1 MTKDK
6 KILYLISFVIF
17 AVLLLLLFANVENSK
32 ILAACVLL
40 PLALATFFLIKK
52 RGTLSINKASVT
64 VISAVVAV
72 IYILL
77 MQFVGTS
84 FGIYQNPYFVNVTIL
99 IERVIPIAAIIVEIE
114 IIRHVLLVQKSKLVS
129 VVAFISCILADVLTY
144 STLVGITNFNEFMDL
159 VGMTLFP
166 AISANIYYHYV
177 SKNYG
182 IVPNVVF
189 RLITALYVYF
199 IPTMVEMTDAL
210 EACIKLI
217 LPIIMLTFVSAMF
230 SKKKRNAVRRKDKF
244 STVGTVIIVV
254 VVIGI
259 AMLISCQFR
268 FGALVIATE
277 SMTGEINKGDMI
289 IYERYEDQTIEEGQ
303 VIVFTD
309 GGNRIVHRVIRIET
323 IGDETR
329 YYTKGDAN
337 KDPDIGYRTESD
349 IFALTDVKIPFVG
362 YPTLWLRELIP
373 N

>member
-6 KILYLISFVIF
+6 KILYIISFVIL
-17 AVLLLLLFANVENSK
+17 AVLLALLFVNIENSR
-32 ILAACVLL
+32 IVAACILL
-40 PLALATFFLIKK
+40 PMALATFFLIKK
-52 RGTLSINKASVT
+52 RVALSINKVNVT

-72 IYILL
+72 LYVLL
-77 MQFVGTS
+77 MQFAGTF
-84 FGIYQNPYFVNVTIL
+84 FGIYQNPYFVNATVL
-99 IERVIPIAAIIVEIE
+99 IEKVIPIAAIIVEIE

-129 VVAFISCILADVLTY
+129 VITFISCILADVLAY
-144 STLVGITNFNEFMDL
+144 STIVGITNFNEFMDL

-177 SKNYG
+177 SKSYG
-182 IVPNVVF
+182 FVPNMVF

-199 IPTMVEMTDAL
+199 LPTMVEMTDAL

-217 LPIIMLTFVSAMF
+217 LPIIMLALVSALF
-230 SKKKRNAVRRKDKF
+230 SKKKKNAVRRKDKF
-244 STVGTVIIVV
+244 SAVGTVITVV
-254 VVIGI
+254 VVIGV

-268 FGALVIATE
+268 FGALVIATD

-289 IYERYEDQTIEEGQ
+289 IYERYEDQIIEEGQ

-337 KDPDIGYRTESD
+337 KDPDFGYRTESD
-349 IFALTDVKIPFVG
+349 IFGLTDVKIPYIG
-362 YPTLWLRELIP
+362 YPSLWLREIIQ